1 MKHLMAS
8 LPQLSL
14 AIILILNYTQSLN
27 LTQFQC
33 QSSTHIPILTLTLTH
48 LSRCHPILIHLSRHN
63 SGCSL
68 AKRT

>member
-1 MKHLMAS
+1 MES
-8 LPQLSL
+8 LLQLSL
-14 AIILILNYTQSLN
+14 AIILILNHTQILN
-27 LTQFQC
+27 LTPFQC
-33 QSSTHIPILTLTLTH
+33 QSSTHIPTLTLTLTLTH